1 MTDGDGTVTI
11 VLKFTVDE
19 DSIDEAK
26 EKANQILHEGLG
38 IPVNTE
44 VVPGRGSEADPKVD
58 ERRSKDAS
66 AELST
71 LVKEYV
77 KENKRELTVK
87 AIKQGEIAISSSL
100 KKGFGIVED
109 IYARMRSASPLLQS
123 IESLF
128 NLAMTLFFM
137 PLGNKLGEVILPAT
151 IELVDNVVGLY
162 EKFEGKSLGDILS
175 IMLSEGVRLFA
186 NYFNDIGAKLKDQGG
201 LLYGIGELL
210 ETLGAFIQGPGI
222 AVLNTILG
230 VSSYVLGHLKEF
242 ISLYI
247 GLKTA
252 ELAMQATGALGWIG
266 ANAAIFT
273 AAAAITAG
281 GLSYLGMS
289 AAGMASGGEVKATP
303 GGQLRVIGEGGEDE
317 YIVPKSQAPD
327 FASKFGGSSAQII
340 NNFYGYNED
349 QLIQKVNDT
358 ISQQISQSRLRSG
371 I

>member
-1 MTDGDGTVTI
+1 MTSDDGTVTI
-11 VLKFTVDE
+11 VLNFE
-19 DSIDEAK
+19 INEESAAAAN
-26 EKANQILHEGLG
+26 EKAKQILSQGLG

-44 VVPGRGSEADPKVD
+44 VVPGRGSEADPKAD

-273 AAAAITAG
+273 AG
-281 GLSYLGMS
+281 SSRLFW
-289 AAGMASGGEVKATP
+289 
-303 GGQLRVIGEGGEDE
+303 LRVIGEGGEDE
-317 YIVPKSQAPD
+317 YIIPKSQAPD

>member
-11 VLKFTVDE
+11 VLNFE
-19 DSIDEAK
+19 INEESAAAAN
-26 EKANQILHEGLG
+26 EKAKQILSQGLG

-44 VVPGRGSEADPKVD
+44 VIPGRGSEADPKAD
-58 ERRSKDAS
+58 ERKSRESS
-66 AELST
+66 AGLST
-71 LVKEYV
+71 LIKEYV

-186 NYFNDIGAKLKDQGG
+186 GYFNDIGSKLKDQGG

-210 ETLGAFIQGPGI
+210 ETVGAFIQGPGI

-230 VSSYVLGHLKEF
+230 VTSYVLGHLKEF

-247 GLKTA
+247 ALKTA

-289 AAGMASGGEVKATP
+289 AAGMAP
-303 GGQLRVIGEGGEDE
+303 GGQLRVVGEGGEDE

-340 NNFYGYNED
+340 NNFYGYNEE

>member
-1 MTDGDGTVTI
+1 MGDDGTVTI
-11 VLKFTVDE
+11 VLKFVVDE
-19 DSIDEAK
+19 ESATEANK
-26 EKANQILHEGLG
+26 KANKILTDGLG

-44 VVPGRGSEADPKVD
+44 MIHGGDASGDSKADA
-58 ERRSKDAS
+58 RRSKDVS
-66 AELST
+66 NQLTS
-71 LVKEYV
+71 LVKEYI

-87 AIKQGEIAISSSL
+87 AIKQGEVAISASL

-137 PLGNKLGEVILPAT
+137 PLGNKLGEVLLPAT

-162 EKFEGKSLGDILS
+162 EKFEGKSLGGILS

-186 NYFNDIGAKLKDQGG
+186 DYFNDIGAKLKEQGG
-201 LLYGIGELL
+201 LLHGIGDLL
-210 ETLGAFIQGPGI
+210 ETVGAFIQGPGI

-230 VSSYVLGHLKEF
+230 VTSYVLGHLKEF

-247 GLKTA
+247 ALKTA
-252 ELAMQATGALGWIG
+252 ELAMQATGALGWVG

-273 AAAAITAG
+273 AAAAVVAG
-281 GLSYLGMS
+281 MTSYGAMS
-289 AAGMASGGEVKATP
+289 YAGMASGGEVKATP
-303 GGQLRVIGEGGEDE
+303 GGQLRVLGEGGEDE
-317 YIVPKSQAPD
+317 YVVPKSQAPD
-327 FASKFGGSSAQII
+327 FASRFGGSSSQII